1 MEIQNNKKDLYQTV
15 DPFNPRSL
23 FALTSAFYQSNKP
36 IVILLKSTM
45 HSRGLLHT
53 FYFSHVHITAY
64 LMSGFL
70 LVAPSSKGQAFLF
83 PALLFIIKAPFLVSS
98 RVTWV
103 PSFGQVCIC
112 ICAGV
117 VKRKCRII
125 YEYSL

>member
-23 FALTSAFYQSNKP
+23 FALTSAFYQPNKP

-70 LVAPSSKGQAFLF
+70 LVAPSSKGQAFL
-83 PALLFIIKAPFLVSS
+83 LFLFFSSIVVQNEGTLSCFITSDLGTNVSS
-98 RVTWV
+98 GIRLHLCWC
-103 PSFGQVCIC
+103 G
-112 ICAGV
+112 
-117 VKRKCRII
+117 
-125 YEYSL
+125 